1 MASAALLKKRL
12 HSIPLGRKTDPAL
25 RAAVTADD
33 PTAFQA
39 AFLAALAK
47 QFYFPYML
55 PNPFA

>member
-39 AFLAALAK
+39 AFLAAAR
-47 QFYFPYML
+47 Q
-55 PNPFA
+55 AEEAAS